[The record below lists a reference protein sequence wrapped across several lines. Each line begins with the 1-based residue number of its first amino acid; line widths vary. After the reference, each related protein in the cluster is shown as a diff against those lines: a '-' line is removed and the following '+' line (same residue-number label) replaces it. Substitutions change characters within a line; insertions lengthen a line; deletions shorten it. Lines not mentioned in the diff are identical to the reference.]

1 VKTNP
6 DGSEIRNSLRFQPAV
21 VECDLHNRLGAHPT
35 GRGEI
40 RKRGRTCHELRRM
53 AEAAPSGRH
62 RFLFGAGSEFETG
75 GHGFSRG
82 FLSPAVIHRYSGVPY
97 RSWPHVDGLR
107 WGQSNYSCFLR
118 SITGS
123 QCYPSAREFRPVDN
137 KTEMIDG
144 TFTLSATEKHQIGR
158 LSEHSRVPLRGNDT
172 GPQGRGNTHAFRYRR
187 FDAGCA
193 EDGTL
198 TRPATGIWGNETE
211 RIRRCATENGRRR

>member
-1 VKTNP
+1 M
-6 DGSEIRNSLRFQPAV
+6 RFAQSTWSSFSGKDDV
-21 VECDLHNRLGAHPT
+21 R
-35 GRGEI
+35 R
-40 RKRGRTCHELRRM
+40 RGRTCHELRRM

-158 LSEHSRVPLRGNDT
+158 LSDPPRVPLREYGGTRRN
-172 GPQGRGNTHAFRYRR
+172 AFGDAQRR
-187 FDAGCA
+187 MEGGDEGGSGSA
-193 EDGTL
+193 
-198 TRPATGIWGNETE
+198 
-211 RIRRCATENGRRR
+211 